1 MHGNLLHVNRQ
12 DTVKRNTILFRD
24 QLHTHTQ
31 RGAFCLIS
39 IKEKEMT
46 FKLKPFFS
54 DSVFY
59 FYLLISFILYK

>member
-12 DTVKRNTILFRD
+12 DRVKRNTILFRG
-24 QLHTHTQ
+24 QLHTHTHTR

-46 FKLKPFFS
+46 LN
-54 DSVFY
+54 
-59 FYLLISFILYK
+59 